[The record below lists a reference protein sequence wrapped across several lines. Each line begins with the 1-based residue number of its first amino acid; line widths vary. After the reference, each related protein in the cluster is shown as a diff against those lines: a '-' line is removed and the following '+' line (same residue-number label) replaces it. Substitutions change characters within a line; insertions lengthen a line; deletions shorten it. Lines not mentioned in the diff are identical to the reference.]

1 MAKTLN
7 QFLEGTGILKVKSP
21 DEQRFV
27 DKHVTATIADRNGN
41 GDDVFKGSKV
51 KKVDRR
57 KERHGYETGED
68 AKVYE
73 EAEQIDELKKKTMS
87 NYIRRASSDAANYA
101 YTAGMKDFGKG
112 INKDE
117 YHDKATKRLKGI
129 SMAAQKLAKEDVEL
143 EENAWNQLGQTK
155 PVGGTLPA
163 PKKGSVPK
171 HGQKFSSGDLV
182 VAHSGPHA
190 GEVHKVTASR
200 AGGVTMVNPN
210 GHKYDSV
217 TVKAKHEHVSPA
229 NDAQKAKYHAD
240 SKAFADRVKALGEE
254 AELEEKAGY
263 SATAAKAGKDLG
275 KPGKNFAKIARGA
288 AAKYGSEAAG
298 ERVAGAV
305 LKKLRKEDRLIDLL
319 DTVTESQAF
328 TMVTVFNSLSEEN
341 QNMFLASC
349 ETEEGVEK
357 MLDFSIQNRGAE

>member
-27 DKHVTATIADRNGN
+27 DKHVAATIADRNGN
-41 GDDVFKGSKV
+41 GDEVFKGSKV

-57 KERHGYETGED
+57 KERHGYESGED

-73 EAEQIDELKKKTMS
+73 EAE
-87 NYIRRASSDAANYA
+87 
-101 YTAGMKDFGKG
+101 
-112 INKDE
+112 
-117 YHDKATKRLKGI
+117 
-129 SMAAQKLAKEDVEL
+129 
-143 EENAWNQLGQTK
+143 
-155 PVGGTLPA
+155 
-163 PKKGSVPK
+163 
-171 HGQKFSSGDLV
+171 
-182 VAHSGPHA
+182 
-190 GEVHKVTASR
+190 
-200 AGGVTMVNPN
+200 
-210 GHKYDSV
+210 
-217 TVKAKHEHVSPA
+217 
-229 NDAQKAKYHAD
+229 
-240 SKAFADRVKALGEE
+240 
-254 AELEEKAGY
+254 LEEKVGY
-263 SATAAKAGKDLG
+263 SAKAGAAGKDLG

>member
-1 MAKTLN
+1 MVKDNGLPTKRYDDVALKAGRKAYTNYGHLDRKQMAK
-7 QFLEGTGILKVKSP
+7 
-21 DEQRFV
+21 
-27 DKHVTATIADRNGN
+27 
-41 GDDVFKGSKV
+41 
-51 KKVDRR
+51 
-57 KERHGYETGED
+57 
-68 AKVYE
+68 E
-73 EAEQIDELKKKTMS
+73 ESEQIDELQKKTLS
-87 NYIRRASSDAANYA
+87 NYIRGASADAANYA
-101 YTAGMKDFGKG
+101 YTAGMRDFGKG

-129 SMAAQKLAKEDVEL
+129 SKAAQKLAKEEVEGL
-143 EENAWNQLGQTK
+143 DEISQKLATKTFVKRAKQGDDTDGYDDPYMQSPGAIATIKAAKTRERITKKFGNA
-155 PVGGTLPA
+155 
-163 PKKGSVPK
+163 
-171 HGQKFSSGDLV
+171 
-182 VAHSGPHA
+182 
-190 GEVHKVTASR
+190 AS
-200 AGGVTMVNPN
+200 
-210 GHKYDSV
+210 
-217 TVKAKHEHVSPA
+217 
-229 NDAQKAKYHAD
+229 NDAAKAYLNK
-240 SKAFADRVKALGEE
+240 EE
-254 AELEEKAGY
+254 AEGLEEKAGY
-263 SATAAKAGKDLG
+263 SAKAGAAGKDLG

>member
-27 DKHVTATIADRNGN
+27 DKHVAATIADRNGN

-51 KKVDRR
+51 KKIDRR
-57 KERHGYETGED
+57 KERHGYESGED

-73 EAEQIDELKKKTMS
+73 EVEQISEKYYVSTSGREHRVHLQTPSGQVDAIGQPLHKSKLVKTFPYGDS
-87 NYIRRASSDAANYA
+87 QSKQTSDDQHAA
-101 YTAGMKDFGKG
+101 
-112 INKDE
+112 
-117 YHDKATKRLKGI
+117 
-129 SMAAQKLAKEDVEL
+129 
-143 EENAWNQLGQTK
+143 
-155 PVGGTLPA
+155 
-163 PKKGSVPK
+163 
-171 HGQKFSSGDLV
+171 
-182 VAHSGPHA
+182 AH
-190 GEVHKVTASR
+190 
-200 AGGVTMVNPN
+200 
-210 GHKYDSV
+210 
-217 TVKAKHEHVSPA
+217 
-229 NDAQKAKYHAD
+229 
-240 SKAFADRVKALGEE
+240 AFAKKMNASMKEE
-254 AELEEKAGY
+254 VDLEEKAGY
-263 SATAAKAGKDLG
+263 SAKAGAAGKDLG

-288 AAKYGSEAAG
+288 AEKYGSEAAG
-298 ERVAGAV
+298 KRVAGAV

-341 QNMFLASC
+341 QNMFLSSC

>member
-51 KKVDRR
+51 KKIDRR

-73 EAEQIDELKKKTMS
+73 E
-87 NYIRRASSDAANYA
+87 
-101 YTAGMKDFGKG
+101 
-112 INKDE
+112 
-117 YHDKATKRLKGI
+117 
-129 SMAAQKLAKEDVEL
+129 VEL
-143 EENAWNQLGQTK
+143 EEVTIKLAQDTFDKRRNQFDNARRLRDMAKDNGLPTK
-155 PVGGTLPA
+155 RY
-163 PKKGSVPK
+163 
-171 HGQKFSSGDLV
+171 DD
-182 VAHSGPHA
+182 VALKA
-190 GEVHKVTASR
+190 GRKAYTDY
-200 AGGVTMVNPN
+200 
-210 GHKYDSV
+210 GHLDRKQM
-217 TVKAKHEHVSPA
+217 AK
-229 NDAQKAKYHAD
+229 
-240 SKAFADRVKALGEE
+240 EE
-254 AELEEKAGY
+254 AGY
-263 SATAAKAGKDLG
+263 SAKAGAAGKDLG

-305 LKKLRKEDRLIDLL
+305 LKKLRKEDRLINLL
-319 DTVTESQAF
+319 DTVTESQAY